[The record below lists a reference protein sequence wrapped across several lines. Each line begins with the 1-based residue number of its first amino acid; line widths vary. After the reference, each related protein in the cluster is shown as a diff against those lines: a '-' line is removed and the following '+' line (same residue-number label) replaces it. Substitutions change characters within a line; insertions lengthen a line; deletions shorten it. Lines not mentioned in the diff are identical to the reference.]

1 MPLFPTT
8 ARTADLDQR
17 LLLHVCLGLRLLEVQ
32 VRLIIGMLGAL
43 GLVQQAVDRE
53 QLDAR
58 EFLPAALV

>member
-1 MPLFPTT
+1 
-8 ARTADLDQR
+8 
-17 LLLHVCLGLRLLEVQ
+17 
-32 VRLIIGMLGAL
+32 MLGAL